1 MKKTLT
7 ILVPALLFIF
17 SFSIMFDSEKIEEP
31 IGVQAETVAYDIPAD
46 VKAVLD
52 KSCMGC
58 HNDASKNNKG
68 KMKLNFD
75 NFTNGSYST
84 GKQIAKLNG
93 TAKVVDNGKMPPKKF
108 LEKYPDR
115 ALSAEQ
121 AKLVSDWAKA
131 QSEALAGE

>member
-17 SFSIMFDSEKIEEP
+17 SFTVLFNSEKVEEP
-31 IGVQAETVAYDIPAD
+31 IGIQTSTVEYDMPAD
-46 VKAVLD
+46 VKAVLE

-58 HNDASKNNKG
+58 HNEASSNTKG

-75 NFTNGSYST
+75 KFNDGSYST
-84 GKQIAKLNG
+84 GKKIAKLNG
-93 TAKVVDNGKMPPKKF
+93 TAKVVDGGKMPPKKF
-108 LEKYPDR
+108 LAKYPDR

-121 AKLVSDWAKA
+121 AKLVSEWAKA
-131 QSEALAGE
+131 QAEALAGE